1 MCRWMYSTSIYCIID
16 MSLCVKLLRLIGLHS
31 AQLVIHQKSMLLH
44 LEVTSFLFGR
54 RRINFTIW
62 AKVEGQ
68 QIIADYIIK
77 KSLTVVPCKVPFIFI
92 TQGLQLARYLQPQPT
107 LKSNQRT

>member
-1 MCRWMYSTSIYCIID
+1 MHRTSIYCIID
-16 MSLCVKLLRLIGLHS
+16 TTLCVKLLHLIGLHS
-31 AQLVIHQKSMLLH
+31 AQLVIHQKGMGLD

-54 RRINFTIW
+54 RRINFTHW
-62 AKVEGQ
+62 AIVVGQ

-77 KSLTVVPCKVPFIFI
+77 ISLTIVPCKVSFIFI
-92 TQGLQLARYLQPQPT
+92 TQALQVAHYLQPQPT

>member
-1 MCRWMYSTSIYCIID
+1 MHRTSIYCIID
-16 MSLCVKLLRLIGLHS
+16 TTLCVKLLHLIGLHS
-31 AQLVIHQKSMLLH
+31 AQLVIHQKGMGLD

-54 RRINFTIW
+54 RRINSTHW
-62 AKVEGQ
+62 AIVVGQ

-77 KSLTVVPCKVPFIFI
+77 ISLTVVPCKVSFIFI
-92 TQGLQLARYLQPQPT
+92 TQGLQLAHYLQPQPT